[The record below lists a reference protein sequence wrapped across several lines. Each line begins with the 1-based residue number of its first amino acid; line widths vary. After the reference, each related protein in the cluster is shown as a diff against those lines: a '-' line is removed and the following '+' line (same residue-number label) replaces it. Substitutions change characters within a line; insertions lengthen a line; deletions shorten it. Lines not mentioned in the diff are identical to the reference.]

1 MTMYGGHNIEE
12 GHKCPQCG
20 QRMICTI
27 EDGYCAVGGK
37 ESDLCDRCLRQMH
50 YDRMARANYDDR

>member
-1 MTMYGGHNIEE
+1 
-12 GHKCPQCG
+12 
-20 QRMICTI
+20 MICTI